1 MSDKVH
7 TILLVQPN
15 RRPESRTYG
24 DFEHVDDALEG
35 VCKFYEEQ
43 LKRQNPHHEQ
53 ITYDISQLFDFVDS
67 LTDLVILVFRKS
79 SESYEPQNK
88 DWIKEK
94 IYHLLK
100 KQAGGN

>member
-1 MSDKVH
+1 MPASVH

-24 DFEHVDDALEG
+24 DFEHLEDALEG

-53 ITYDISQLFDFVDS
+53 ITYDISQVPS
-67 LTDLVILVFRKS
+67 YHPS
-79 SESYEPQNK
+79 S
-88 DWIKEK
+88 I
-94 IYHLLK
+94 
-100 KQAGGN
+100 GNN

>member
-53 ITYDISQLFDFVDS
+53 ITYDISQVKNSSF
-67 LTDLVILVFRKS
+67 FRK
-79 SESYEPQNK
+79 K
-88 DWIKEK
+88 
-94 IYHLLK
+94 
-100 KQAGGN
+100 